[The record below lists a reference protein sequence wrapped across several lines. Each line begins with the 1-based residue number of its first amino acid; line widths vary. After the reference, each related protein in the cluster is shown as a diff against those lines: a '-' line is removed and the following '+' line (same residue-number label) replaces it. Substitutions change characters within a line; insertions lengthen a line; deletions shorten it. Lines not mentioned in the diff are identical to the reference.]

1 MSIRNLTREKD
12 EAKLSATQQLHNLE
26 ATYKEKLKA
35 LEQEIS
41 DYKES
46 SEQQLP
52 WLKRLSEQELQLKKT
67 KECLQ
72 QKIEQAEQYRKTIIL
87 LEQKSNSA
95 EFDQSEA
102 ERRHQEELRLYADE
116 LDKVNHEHGI
126 EVLELTRQLQEVNS
140 KYRMLVRANDELREE
155 CSNIQNVFNKQEQ
168 DCTISLQ
175 QCEKLNEKKDT
186 LMLDIKQNQVVAE
199 QQIQMIAK
207 GLEQLRNEVK
217 STANHSVIEQ
227 KKDHLLGEV
236 SGFKQHNKMPLQK
249 DGHLTGRHQ
258 ETVTALKQK
267 STFSLAKEDD
277 NSGRFEELKAR
288 NSFHPPHLK
297 SCYPVELQLN
307 CGTPRSSE
315 LQFKS
320 ADVKTSGYLEF
331 SPPRKRGMAHH
342 QQSDSPHY
350 AKRRVSAPPTPT
362 LQASKMHLRSYLKEE
377 RENKPPPL
385 AFEISLDEQ
394 SRTSMDKR
402 KSKMFQRMAATRKT
416 KLEEQ
421 KSTGT
426 VTKSTATVA
435 KPLRTRNASK
445 KK

>member
-26 ATYKEKLKA
+26 ATYKEQVKA
-35 LEQEIS
+35 LQQEIS
-41 DYKES
+41 DCKEL
-46 SEQQLP
+46 SEQQLL
-52 WLKRLSEQELQLKKT
+52 WLKKHISEQELQLKET

-95 EFDQSEA
+95 EFDQCEA
-102 ERRHQEELRLYADE
+102 ERRHQDELRLYADE
-116 LDKVNHEHGI
+116 LDKVNCEHGI
-126 EVLELTRQLQEVNS
+126 EVLELTQQLQEVNG
-140 KYRMLVRANDELREE
+140 KYRMLVRANEELRKE
-155 CSNIQNVFNKQEQ
+155 CTDIQSVFNKQEQ
-168 DCTISLQ
+168 DCTKSLQ

-199 QQIQMIAK
+199 QQIQIIAK
-207 GLEQLRNEVK
+207 GLEQLRNEAK
-217 STANHSVIEQ
+217 STAKHSVIEQ
-227 KKDHLLGEV
+227 KKDLGEV
-236 SGFKQHNKMPLQK
+236 SSFKQQNKMPLQK
-249 DGHLTGRHQ
+249 DVRLTGQLKQYQ
-258 ETVTALKQK
+258 ETDTALKQK
-267 STFSLAKEDD
+267 LTFSLAEEDN

-315 LQFKS
+315 FQFKS
-320 ADVKTSGYLEF
+320 ADVKASGYLEF
-331 SPPRKRGMAHH
+331 SPPHKRGMAHH
-342 QQSDSPHY
+342 QSDSPHY

-394 SRTSMDKR
+394 SRTAMDKR
-402 KSKMFQRMAATRKT
+402 KSKMFQRMTATRKT
-416 KLEEQ
+416 KHEEQ
-421 KSTGT
+421 KF
-426 VTKSTATVA
+426 TATVT